1 MPYSTARRQRCY
13 NPGMGIIRNTNN
25 RLAQLGLSLPTPPQ
39 PVASYV
45 PYKIINVSSTPDL
58 FEAYKDMPQVGGLLY
73 ISGQLPLQD
82 GELLQTGKLGAEVS
96 LEQGQTCAQV
106 CTLNALGWASKAL
119 QGNLDR
125 ILEVVQLHGMMAS
138 TPDFYDHSKVI
149 NGASDL
155 LVEIFG
161 DDGKH
166 TRVVSGCVALPM
178 NAPVEIDFLFSLR

>member
-1 MPYSTARRQRCY
+1 
-13 NPGMGIIRNTNN
+13 MGIIRNTTQ

-39 PVASYV
+39 PVANYV
-45 PYKIINVSSTPDL
+45 PFKIVNVSSTPDL
-58 FEAYKDMPQVGGLLY
+58 FDAYKDLPQVGGLLY
-73 ISGQLPLQD
+73 ISGQLPLQN
-82 GELLQTGKLGAEVS
+82 GELFTTGKLGGEVS
-96 LEQGQTCAQV
+96 LEDAQTCAQI

-125 ILEVVQLHGMMAS
+125 LLEVVQIRGLVAS
-138 TPDFYDHSKVI
+138 TPDFYDHPKVI

-155 LVEIFG
+155 LVEVLG

-166 TRVVSGCVALPM
+166 TRVVSGAVALPM